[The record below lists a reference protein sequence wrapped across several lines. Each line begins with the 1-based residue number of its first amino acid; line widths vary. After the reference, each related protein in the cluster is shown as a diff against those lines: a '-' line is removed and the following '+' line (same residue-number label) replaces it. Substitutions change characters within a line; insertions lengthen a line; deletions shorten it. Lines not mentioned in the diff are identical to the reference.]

1 MEKNSIFFHWILIV
15 LECITEGCVPP
26 ALYRTRTEFSVGRDL
41 SWGGG
46 LCPGVSLSGGAMSR
60 GVSVRGG
67 KSLWPPSPLWTE
79 WLTDRCKNITFP
91 QLPLRVVMN
100 MNWYQYEC
108 LPLVKEET
116 WTETEFVQ
124 DPPQSNLLVLL
135 SCVHVCFRREQC
147 ALYSSKFYDVVEV
160 VRGEENVCGA
170 FCALCSLFCDG
181 RGRYY
186 TRRNTENA
194 RDIRWVT
201 RNLKIF
207 QTIDLI
213 LIKEGF
219 SASENQSRFYGWR
232 CLQSNLTLNMLNLL
246 LYNIYRLK

>member
-1 MEKNSIFFHWILIV
+1 MRTARFSGHLSCTHAPLPHVPLPHTSPCHTCPFHA
-15 LECITEGCVPP
+15 CPP
-26 ALYRTRTEFSVGRDL
+26 AKCAPLPHTSPCHAYPLHACLPCTHAP
-41 SWGGG
+41 
-46 LCPGVSLSGGAMSR
+46 LCEQNDWQTDVKTLPSR
-60 GVSVRGG
+60 NFVC
-67 KSLWPPSPLWTE
+67 E
-79 WLTDRCKNITFP
+79 
-91 QLPLRVVMN
+91 VVMD

-108 LPLVKEET
+108 PPLVKEET
-116 WTETEFVQ
+116 WTEIEFAQ

-160 VRGEENVCGA
+160 VRGEENVCGV
-170 FCALCSLFCDG
+170 FWALCSLFCDG

-201 RNLKIF
+201 RNWKIF
-207 QTIDLI
+207 RNIDLI

-232 CLQSNLTLNMLNLL
+232 CLQSNQT
-246 LYNIYRLK
+246 